1 MSGTGRKISS
11 SEQIFRRAGIIS
23 ESDIVK
29 FDLYN
34 LFCTEFNPV
43 SNLKRTRKQAEMP
56 QSLGKGSMG
65 VWGKGAGAACRVGF
79 QVLGMWRRPA
89 DMGGE
94 IGQRSPARHLLRDP

>member
-23 ESDIVK
+23 ERFRYSKIV
-29 FDLYN
+29 DLYN

-56 QSLGKGSMG
+56 QSLGKATSMTL
-65 VWGKGAGAACRVGF
+65 VF
-79 QVLGMWRRPA
+79 SLLPHVLGPKY
-89 DMGGE
+89 E
-94 IGQRSPARHLLRDP
+94 

>member
-56 QSLGKGSMG
+56 QSLGKATSMTL
-65 VWGKGAGAACRVGF
+65 VF
-79 QVLGMWRRPA
+79 SLLPHVLGPKY
-89 DMGGE
+89 E
-94 IGQRSPARHLLRDP
+94 